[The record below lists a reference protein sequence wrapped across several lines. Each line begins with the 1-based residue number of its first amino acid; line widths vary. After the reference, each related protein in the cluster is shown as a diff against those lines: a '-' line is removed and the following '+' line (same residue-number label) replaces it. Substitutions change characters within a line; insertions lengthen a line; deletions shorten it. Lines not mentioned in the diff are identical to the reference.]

1 MKSNTS
7 NNSNNVNN
15 KIFSNDK
22 SDRSYDWSCV
32 LLIQAFS
39 TTSFLLPRVSKL
51 AEFNSCKVSRV

>member
-1 MKSNTS
+1 MKSNNS

-22 SDRSYDWSCV
+22 SDGSYDWSCV

-39 TTSFLLPRVSKL
+39 TTSSLLPRVNKL